1 MQNPYALNVKSS
13 GPSLMMVNKFQD
25 LEVFN
30 HLDQPIGKIQDY
42 VLNIL
47 DLSIDYV
54 IMTFDAMSGIKDKVF
69 VVPWQALILDEDT
82 KRFILPFDKNQLRSA
97 PGFAADCAESPEQS
111 LLIKAD
117 EFYESL

>member
-30 HLDQPIGKIQDY
+30 HLNQPIGKIQDY
-42 VLNIL
+42 ILNIL

-54 IMTFDAMSGIKDKVF
+54 IMSFDAMSGIKDKVF

-82 KRFILPFDKNQLRSA
+82 KRFILPFDKKQLGSA
-97 PGFAADCAESPEQS
+97 PGFSADCADSPGQS
-111 LLIKAD
+111 LLMQVD